1 MPIIEAHNISKE
13 YRIPASNSHFK
24 YRSIRD
30 DLFSMFHFAKEQKNR
45 FQALDNLSFD
55 IHRGESIGIIGKNG
69 AGKST
74 LLKILSKITPPT
86 KGYIDMRGRVAS
98 LLEVGTGFHPE
109 LTGRENIF
117 LNGALMGMKRNEIQ
131 SKFDEIVDFSGVET
145 FIDTPVKHYSNGMFV
160 RLGFAV
166 AAHLEPEILIVD
178 EVLAVGDNEFR
189 KKSIGKMR
197 EVSQNSG
204 RTVLFV
210 SHSMTAIQELC
221 QKTILLEKGKM
232 IAFDQTNK
240 VIEQYTKSY
249 HQNTL
254 IIDESKDTYFS
265 KMSMESMDDGIA
277 APFPKSNCPLKIH
290 LEISTKKTIKNAE
303 IAIGFY
309 DLIGNKIINPYSRF
323 VDKKFDLQVGKNN
336 IECQIDRLPLKPELY
351 NMVLFIGHELGTI
364 EYYDKGLSIEVFAS
378 SHLGAYQIPTQTQ
391 GYILIEEQWSKK

>member
-1 MPIIEAHNISKE
+1 MPIIEARHISKE

-30 DLFSMFHFAKEQKNR
+30 DLFSMIRFGQPKKNHFL
-45 FQALDNLSFD
+45 ALDDLSFD
-55 IHRGESIGIIGKNG
+55 IHQGESIGIIGKNG

-74 LLKILSKITPPT
+74 LLKILSKITPPSQ
-86 KGYIDMRGRVAS
+86 GYIDMRGRVAS

-109 LTGRENIF
+109 LTGRENIY
-117 LNGALMGMKRNEIQ
+117 LNGALMGMKKNEIK
-131 SKFDEIVDFSGVET
+131 SKFDEIVDFSGVEL

-178 EVLAVGDNEFR
+178 EVLAVGDQEFR

-221 QKTILLEKGKM
+221 QKTILLEKGKLVS
-232 IAFDQTNK
+232 FDQTNK
-240 VIEQYTKSY
+240 VIEEYTKTY

-254 IIDESKDTYFS
+254 IIDESEDTFFS
-265 KMSMESMDDGIA
+265 RLSMESVENGFLT
-277 APFPKSNCPLKIH
+277 PFPKSNCPLTIR
-290 LEISTKKTIKNAE
+290 LEITSKHEIKNAE
-303 IAIGFY
+303 IALGFY
-309 DLIGNKIINPYSRF
+309 DLVGNKIINPYSRF
-323 VDKKFDLQVGKNN
+323 VNKKFDLEKGINI
-336 IECQIDRLPLKPELY
+336 IECHIQKLPLKPELY
-351 NMVLFIGHELGTI
+351 NMVLFIGNELGTI
-364 EYYDKGLSIEVFAS
+364 AYYDKGLSVEVMAPNN
-378 SHLGAYQIPTQTQ
+378 LGAHQVPSQTQ
-391 GYILIEEQWSKK
+391 GYILIEEQWSKN